1 MESQTMH
8 NDRTSARV
16 ELVQDLAAGD
26 YLPDY
31 GAAVVD
37 VDIVTDPYPEPAHA
51 SVRLA
56 DGRTLWLATLDDI
69 AVAEA
74 TGTSATTP
82 SMAS

>member
-1 MESQTMH
+1 MH
-8 NDRTSARV
+8 NDHTSARV
-16 ELVQDLAAGD
+16 ELGQDLAVGD

-56 DGRTLWLATLDDI
+56 DGRTLWLVALDDI
-69 AVAEA
+69 AVAESRRVSAA
-74 TGTSATTP
+74 TH

>member
-1 MESQTMH
+1 MR
-8 NDRTSARV
+8 NDVTSARV

-69 AVAEA
+69 AVGESTGACAA
-74 TGTSATTP
+74 TR

>member
-1 MESQTMH
+1 MH
-8 NDRTSARV
+8 NDHTSARV

-37 VDIVTDPYPEPAHA
+37 VDIVTDPYPEAAHA

-56 DGRTLWLATLDDI
+56 DGRTLWRAALDDI
-69 AVAEA
+69 AVGEA
-74 TGTSATTP
+74 AGTSAAP
-82 SMAS
+82 HSIAS